1 MLNKKIINKN
11 ISKIITHCGQLKRKE
26 KVLILFDKKTL
37 VLARIFKSECKKYTK
52 NIKFEKLKLEKV
64 HGVEPSIK
72 ISTLMSNADL
82 IIGLTTMSIIHT
94 KSRKKA
100 SQKGARYLSLP
111 LYNFNILKNK
121 AFKTNFKK
129 IILRAKKFKKILDK
143 GKKVKVLS
151 NLGTEIVFNI
161 SKRLAN
167 DAPGICYKRGSVA
180 SPPDAEVNIAP
191 VENSKGIIVIDGCI
205 PIKEIGKLK
214 TKEPITLEIKNG
226 KISKISGRKSKVLE
240 KIYKDQKNKKAKI
253 IGELGFGLNPNAH
266 ISGEM
271 LIDEG
276 IQGTV
281 HFGMGLST
289 EGGKNEIPFHL
300 DHVILK
306 PNVFVDNKKIIN
318 NGKIII

>member
-1 MLNKKIINKN
+1 MRNKVIINRN
-11 ISKIITHCGQLKRKE
+11 ISKIIKHCGQLKREE

-37 VLARIFKSECKKYTK
+37 PLARIFKSECKKYTK
-52 NIKFEKLKLEKV
+52 SLKFEKLKLEKV
-64 HGVEPSIK
+64 HGVEPSKK
-72 ISTLMSNADL
+72 ISVLMADADL

-94 KSRKKA
+94 KSRKK
-100 SQKGARYLSLP
+100 SSIKGARYLSLP
-111 LYNFNILKNK
+111 LYNFNILRNK

-129 IILRAKKFKKILDK
+129 IIFRAKKLKKILDL

-151 NLGTEIVFNI
+151 NLGTEIIFDI
-161 SKRLAN
+161 SRRLAN
-167 DAPGICYKRGSVA
+167 DAPGICYKKGSVA

-191 VENSKGIIVIDGCI
+191 MENAKGIIVIDGCI

-214 TKEPITLEIKNG
+214 AKEPITLKIDNG
-226 KISKISGRKSKVLE
+226 KISKISGKKSKVLE
-240 KIYKDQKNKKAKI
+240 KIYKDQKDKKAKI

-271 LIDEG
+271 LIDVG
-276 IQGTV
+276 ILGTV

-289 EGGKNEIPFHL
+289 EGGKNDVPFHL

-306 PNVFVDNKKIIN
+306 PKVFVDNKKIIN